1 MILLRILRTLIKPVA
16 WLLYGLRHEGRE
28 NIPSDGAFII
38 ASNHVHLI
46 DPALHVLCNRRT
58 FKIMAKNELMH
69 AGLVSPLLRALGAF
83 GVKRGT
89 GDRAA
94 LDKAVEYLKRGDGLL
109 IFPEGTRSKT
119 GELGGF
125 KPGVAYIQNLTGAPI
140 IPAAIIA
147 RRGMPVFSKVV
158 VRYGRPIMPGEG
170 GADLSTPAGRKELCA
185 LIRSRVLELY
195 PENGSFG
202 AVKNNG

>member
-1 MILLRILRTLIKPVA
+1 MIFLRILRTIVKPFA

-28 NIPSDGAFII
+28 NIPESGPFII

-69 AGLVSPLLRALGAF
+69 AGILSPILRALGAF

-89 GDRAA
+89 GDKRA
-94 LDKAVEYLKRGDGLL
+94 LDTAVELLRGGDGLL

-119 GELGGF
+119 GELGAF
-125 KPGVAYIQNLTGAPI
+125 KPGVAYIENLTGAPV

-147 RRGMPVFSKVV
+147 RKGMPIFSKVV
-158 VRYGRPIMPGEG
+158 VRYGKPILKSELE
-170 GADLSTPAGRKELCA
+170 ADAGTPAGRKEICA

-195 PENGSFG
+195 PEHGSFG
-202 AVKNNG
+202 AVKRDG